1 MFSAILC
8 VCIYSLTMLKKTF
21 AYLIVT
27 PLLVSTLEVHAQ
39 NMPNS
44 SATANNTLFAERYQ
58 YLQQSQKQEPLV
70 YNRAPY
76 DNLFEKLQ
84 LDQKQTWAWERVV
97 RAHQAKSKAMQ
108 PLFETREAVGTLGH
122 IQAEI
127 KSVKAILENLSP
139 EKRLSSGGR
148 DIANVLKTM
157 EVTEGALRSF
167 YKLLSPYQ
175 QREFEIHQ
183 INMIDGIRQ

>member
-1 MFSAILC
+1 
-8 VCIYSLTMLKKTF
+8 MLQKIF
-21 AYLIVT
+21 AYSILT
-27 PLLVSTLEVHAQ
+27 PLLASALGAQAQ
-39 NMPNS
+39 NLPNT
-44 SATANNTLFAERYQ
+44 ATTANNSLFAERYQ
-58 YLQQSQKQEPLV
+58 YFQQSQKQEPLV

-76 DNLFEKLQ
+76 ENLFEKLQ
-84 LDQKQTWAWERVV
+84 LDQKQTWAWDRVV

-127 KSVKAILENLSP
+127 KSVKSILENLSP
-139 EKRLSSGGR
+139 ERRLSPGGR
-148 DIANVLKTM
+148 DVANVLKTM

-167 YKLLSPYQ
+167 YKLLTPYQ
-175 QREFEIHQ
+175 QREFEVHQ